1 MAATFVQSQS
11 QALTFLNQADKQL
24 DTADRLIGTLGAAV
38 ATQQIARAENLYG
51 QANTYLGLATTSN
64 SNAQTQINDMATQSV
79 VTPEVEATRSLSA
92 RSQDITRGIDAARAS
107 SDALLRTLDTVRYNQ
122 RFNAVVPAPSSSGE
136 EVIQA
141 QQARDENALVENP
154 PEPLQ
159 TFNDAGELVTVNDQ
173 VSSDTNAIEP
183 RLLNTEDLGVVD
195 GISTV
200 GGGRVTR
207 SLVATQGFTRSP
219 SDDNTQTATADT
231 NGGGIADGQR
241 PAIAPEFLSRI
252 IPTENKLSKLASMN
266 YAISIYIMND
276 DEFKR
281 MLATQKKVLPTQQL
295 IMQSGGIDKGLG
307 FGVGQRNK
315 YFDVDFYIENLEIVS
330 TVGTQGGAR
339 AHNALTM
346 TFNVMEP
353 NGITFVNRL
362 RYAVKEHLARTS
374 QTTVS
379 EAVAN
384 YLMVIRFYGYDAQ
397 GNLVNGSELGI
408 NEVGSDTN
416 SVVEKFFPFQIN
428 NIDYKITNRTTD
440 YRVTC
445 TVSHTNVAYNQ
456 IMATIPFDFELNAP
470 DVQTLL
476 NGRAVLGQTANSAT
490 GVNAQ
495 GIGVGIPVYA
505 EDGSA
510 SNLRQNPETGEL
522 YDPGGSEGFA
532 APPKASSLSNTKL
545 YTQGLCEAL
554 NQFQLELQQKE
565 GYEIADQFEIILE
578 NVSGLKDA
586 KISRPGKQDKGR
598 ATMPI
603 ATTAAE
609 ALLPGRTRYDNES
622 KNWSVTRG
630 TQIVQL
636 IDLVMRNSSYI
647 TSQQNVVFD
656 EGTGKPISQTPV
668 STVQWFKIRSRVSPL
683 GYDKKRRAIAYKT
696 TYTVSRYQIN
706 TPLVPTFPNARY
718 RGTHKLYNYWFT
730 GLNSEVLDFDINVNY
745 QYVTTFGSGQGNQ
758 LEIPNQL
765 SSGRLYERFYFQN
778 KPNAEGTGGTG
789 NTTSPAAQLSERL
802 YSDGDVEKS
811 ILTIIG
817 DPDWLQQTEAFYNL
831 TVDLKPFMPDG
842 SVNTDAS
849 EVLYEVRFNPVTD
862 YNITTGLAEVN
873 ANNTAYSQAT
883 GENNLASQ
891 SIVYAAQTVTSNFR
905 NGRFTQRIAG
915 TLRPLIDPVDI
926 TAGLRGNSV
935 GTNGSRDFDTTDQ
948 IAVDT
953 NSAARNATGTVE
965 APPYTDPQSGNPT
978 EGFAQASTPVAKPG
992 STVVS
997 DDAAEQISPFQVGA

>member
-24 DTADRLIGTLGAAV
+24 DTANRLIGTLGAAV
-38 ATQQIARAENLYG
+38 ATQQVTRAENLYG

-64 SNAQTQINDMATQSV
+64 SNAQTQINDMARQSV
-79 VTPEVEATRSLSA
+79 VPPEADATRSLSA

-107 SDALLRTLDTVRYNQ
+107 SNALLRTLDTVRYNQ
-122 RFNAVVPAPSSSGE
+122 RFNEVVPAPSSSGE

-141 QQARDENALVENP
+141 QQARDKDALVENP
-154 PEPLQ
+154 PGPLQ
-159 TFNDAGELVTVNDQ
+159 TFNNAGELVTVNDQ

-183 RLLNTEDLGVVD
+183 RLLNTEDIGVVD
-195 GISTV
+195 GASTV

-207 SLVATQGFTRSP
+207 SLVATQGPTIAP

-276 DEFKR
+276 DEFKT

-315 YFDVDFYIENLEIVS
+315 YFDVDFFIENLEIVS

-339 AHNALTM
+339 AHNSLTM
-346 TFNVMEP
+346 QFNVIEP
-353 NGITFVNRL
+353 NGITFINRL

-397 GNLVNGSELGI
+397 GNLINGSELGI

-428 NIDYKITNRTTD
+428 NIDYKITNRTTE
-440 YRVTC
+440 YRVTA
-445 TVSHTNVAYNQ
+445 TLSQTNVAFNQ

-476 NGRAVLGQTANSAT
+476 NGKAVLGNT
-490 GVNAQ
+490 NAQ
-495 GIGVGIPVYA
+495 Q
-505 EDGSA
+505 
-510 SNLRQNPETGEL
+510 LQNEQDRIRDLE
-522 YDPGGSEGFA
+522 SSSQ
-532 APPKASSLSNTKL
+532 APAKASELSIRKT

-656 EGTGKPISQTPV
+656 EVTGKPRSQTPV

-730 GLNSEVLDFDINVNY
+730 GQNSEVLDFDINVNY

-758 LEIPNQL
+758 LEPSNQL

-811 ILTIIG
+811 VLTIIG

-862 YNITTGLAEVN
+862 YNITTGLAQVN

-891 SIVYAAQTVTSNFR
+891 SIVYAAQTVTSSFR

-926 TAGLRGNSV
+926 TGVNR
-935 GTNGSRDFDTTDQ
+935 
-948 IAVDT
+948 
-953 NSAARNATGTVE
+953 SASNNATDRGAKQATDTLE
-965 APPYTDPQSGNPT
+965 ALPYTDPESIINFAAGGSPGNPST
-978 EGFAQASTPVAKPG
+978 NGFAQVSTPTAKPG
-992 STVVS
+992 ARVVS
-997 DDAAEQISPFQVGA
+997 DDAAEEISPFQVGA

>member
-1 MAATFVQSQS
+1 M
-11 QALTFLNQADKQL
+11 
-24 DTADRLIGTLGAAV
+24 TA
-38 ATQQIARAENLYG
+38 
-51 QANTYLGLATTSN
+51 
-64 SNAQTQINDMATQSV
+64 
-79 VTPEVEATRSLSA
+79 
-92 RSQDITRGIDAARAS
+92 
-107 SDALLRTLDTVRYNQ
+107 
-122 RFNAVVPAPSSSGE
+122 
-136 EVIQA
+136 
-141 QQARDENALVENP
+141 
-154 PEPLQ
+154 
-159 TFNDAGELVTVNDQ
+159 Q
-173 VSSDTNAIEP
+173 VSHSN
-183 RLLNTEDLGVVD
+183 
-195 GISTV
+195 
-200 GGGRVTR
+200 
-207 SLVATQGFTRSP
+207 
-219 SDDNTQTATADT
+219 
-231 NGGGIADGQR
+231 IA
-241 PAIAPEFLSRI
+241 F
-252 IPTENKLSKLASMN
+252 
-266 YAISIYIMND
+266 
-276 DEFKR
+276 
-281 MLATQKKVLPTQQL
+281 
-295 IMQSGGIDKGLG
+295 
-307 FGVGQRNK
+307 
-315 YFDVDFYIENLEIVS
+315 
-330 TVGTQGGAR
+330 
-339 AHNALTM
+339 
-346 TFNVMEP
+346 
-353 NGITFVNRL
+353 
-362 RYAVKEHLARTS
+362 
-374 QTTVS
+374 
-379 EAVAN
+379 
-384 YLMVIRFYGYDAQ
+384 
-397 GNLVNGSELGI
+397 
-408 NEVGSDTN
+408 
-416 SVVEKFFPFQIN
+416 
-428 NIDYKITNRTTD
+428 
-440 YRVTC
+440 
-445 TVSHTNVAYNQ
+445 NQ

-476 NGRAVLGQTANSAT
+476 NGKAVLGNT
-490 GVNAQ
+490 NAQ
-495 GIGVGIPVYA
+495 Q
-505 EDGSA
+505 
-510 SNLRQNPETGEL
+510 LQNEQDRIRDLE
-522 YDPGGSEGFA
+522 SSSQ
-532 APPKASSLSNTKL
+532 APAKASELSIRKT

-554 NQFQLELQQKE
+554 NQWQLELQQKE

-598 ATMPI
+598 ATMPV

-656 EGTGKPISQTPV
+656 EVTKKPTAQTPV

-730 GLNSEVLDFDINVNY
+730 GQNSEVLDFDINVNY

-758 LEIPNQL
+758 LEPTNQL

-811 ILTIIG
+811 VLTIIG

-862 YNITTGLAEVN
+862 YDVTTGLAQVN

-891 SIVYAAQTVTSNFR
+891 SIVYAAQTVTSSFR

-926 TAGLRGNSV
+926 TRSV
-935 GTNGSRDFDTTDQ
+935 SN
-948 IAVDT
+948 
-953 NSAARNATGTVE
+953 NATDRGAKE
-965 APPYTDPQSGNPT
+965 ATDTLAALPYTDPQSIIDFSASGTPGNPT
-978 EGFAQASTPVAKPG
+978 SIGFGQASTPTAKPG
-992 STVVS
+992 ARVVS
-997 DDAAEQISPFQVGA
+997 DDAAEEISPFQVGA

>member
-24 DTADRLIGTLGAAV
+24 DTANRLIGTLGAAV
-38 ATQQIARAENLYG
+38 ATQQVTRAENLYG

-79 VTPEVEATRSLSA
+79 VPSEADATRSLSA

-107 SDALLRTLDTVRYNQ
+107 SNALLRTLDTIRYNE
-122 RFNAVVPAPSSSGE
+122 RFNEVVPAPSSSGE
-136 EVIQA
+136 EVIEA
-141 QQARDENALVENP
+141 QQARDEDALVENP
-154 PEPLQ
+154 PAPLQ
-159 TFNDAGELVTVNDQ
+159 TFNDAGELVTVDDQ

-195 GISTV
+195 GASTV

-207 SLVATQGFTRSP
+207 SLVATQGSTVAP
-219 SDDNTQTATADT
+219 SDDNTQTSTADT
-231 NGGGIADGQR
+231 NGGGVADGQR

-276 DEFKR
+276 DEFKT
-281 MLATQKKVLPTQQL
+281 MLASQKKVLPTQQL

-307 FGVGQRNK
+307 FGIGQRNK
-315 YFDVDFYIENLEIVS
+315 YFDVDFFIENLEIVS

-339 AHNALTM
+339 AHNSLTM
-346 TFNVMEP
+346 QFNVIEP
-353 NGITFVNRL
+353 NGITFINRL

-397 GNLVNGSELGI
+397 GNLVNGAELGI

-428 NIDYKITNRTTD
+428 NIDYKITNRNTE
-440 YRVTC
+440 YRVAC
-445 TVSHTNVAYNQ
+445 TLSQTNVAYNQ
-456 IMATIPFDFELNAP
+456 IMATVPFDFELNAP

-476 NGRAVLGQTANSAT
+476 NGKAVLGNT
-490 GVNAQ
+490 NAQ
-495 GIGVGIPVYA
+495 QV
-505 EDGSA
+505 
-510 SNLRQNPETGEL
+510 QNEQDRIRDLE
-522 YDPGGSEGFA
+522 SSSQ
-532 APPKASSLSNTKL
+532 APAKASDLSIRKT

-554 NQFQLELQQKE
+554 NQWQLELQQKE

-656 EGTGKPISQTPV
+656 EVTGKPRSQTPV

-706 TPLVPTFPNARY
+706 TPLVPTFPNSRY

-730 GLNSEVLDFDINVNY
+730 GQNSEVLDFDINVNY

-758 LEIPNQL
+758 LEPPNQL

-811 ILTIIG
+811 VLTIIG

-891 SIVYAAQTVTSNFR
+891 SIVYAAQTVTSSFR
-905 NGRFTQRIAG
+905 SGRFTQRIAG
-915 TLRPLIDPVDI
+915 TLRPLIDPADI
-926 TAGLRGNSV
+926 TASLRGPAV
-935 GTNGSRDFDTTDQ
+935 SRDFDTTDQ
-948 IAVDT
+948 SDAET
-953 NSAARNATGTVE
+953 NRLVNANERAARNATDTLE
-965 APPYTDPQSGNPT
+965 APQYTDPAGTSDASAIINAASGTNS
-978 EGFAQASTPVAKPG
+978 AQPRPKAGA
-992 STVVS
+992 TVVS
-997 DDAAEQISPFQVGA
+997 DDAASGVDILGNNTGF

>member
-1 MAATFVQSQS
+1 
-11 QALTFLNQADKQL
+11 
-24 DTADRLIGTLGAAV
+24 
-38 ATQQIARAENLYG
+38 
-51 QANTYLGLATTSN
+51 
-64 SNAQTQINDMATQSV
+64 
-79 VTPEVEATRSLSA
+79 
-92 RSQDITRGIDAARAS
+92 
-107 SDALLRTLDTVRYNQ
+107 LLRTLDTVRYNEQ
-122 RFNAVVPAPSSSGE
+122 FNVAVPAASSSGE

-141 QQARDENALVENP
+141 QQARDEDALVENP
-154 PEPLQ
+154 PGPLQ

-195 GISTV
+195 GSSTV

-207 SLVATQGFTRSP
+207 SLVSTQGATRSP

-266 YAISIYIMND
+266 YTISIYIMND
-276 DEFKR
+276 DEFKT

-339 AHNALTM
+339 AHNSLTM
-346 TFNVMEP
+346 TFNVIEP
-353 NGITFVNRL
+353 NGITFINRL

-408 NEVGSDTN
+408 KEVGSDTN

-428 NIDYKITNRTTD
+428 NIDYKITNRTTE
-440 YRVTC
+440 YRVTA
-445 TVSHTNVAYNQ
+445 TLSQTNVAFNQ

-476 NGRAVLGQTANSAT
+476 NGKAVLGNT
-490 GVNAQ
+490 NAQ
-495 GIGVGIPVYA
+495 Q
-505 EDGSA
+505 
-510 SNLRQNPETGEL
+510 LQNEQDRIRDLE
-522 YDPGGSEGFA
+522 SSSQ
-532 APPKASSLSNTKL
+532 APAKASELSIRKT

-656 EGTGKPISQTPV
+656 EITKKPTAQTPV

-758 LEIPNQL
+758 LEPPNQL

-811 ILTIIG
+811 VLTIIG

-831 TVDLKPFMPDG
+831 EVDLKPFMPDG

-849 EVLYEVRFNPVTD
+849 EVLYEVRFNPVAD
-862 YNITTGLAEVN
+862 YNITTGLAQVN

-891 SIVYAAQTVTSNFR
+891 SIVYAAQTVTSNFKG
-905 NGRFTQRIAG
+905 GRFTQRIAG

-926 TAGLRGNSV
+926 TRSV
-935 GTNGSRDFDTTDQ
+935 SN
-948 IAVDT
+948 
-953 NSAARNATGTVE
+953 NATDRGAKQATDTVE
-965 APPYTDPQSGNPT
+965 ALPYTDPQSIIDFSASGTPGNPSGI
-978 EGFAQASTPVAKPG
+978 GFGQASTPTAKPG
-992 STVVS
+992 TRVVS
-997 DDAAEQISPFQVGA
+997 DDAAEEISPFQVGA

>member
-1 MAATFVQSQS
+1 MADTFVQSQS

-24 DTADRLIGTLGAAV
+24 DTANRLIGTLGAAV
-38 ATQQIARAENLYG
+38 STQQVQRAENLYG

-64 SNAQTQINDMATQSV
+64 SNAQEQINDMARQSV
-79 VTPEVEATRSLSA
+79 VPPEADATRSLSA

-107 SDALLRTLDTVRYNQ
+107 SNALLRTLDTIRYNEQ
-122 RFNAVVPAPSSSGE
+122 FNAVVPAASSSGE

-141 QQARDENALVENP
+141 QQARDEDALVENP
-154 PEPLQ
+154 PLPLQ
-159 TFNDAGELVTVNDQ
+159 TFNDDGQLTTVDDR
-173 VSSDTNAIEP
+173 VSADTNAVEP
-183 RLLNTEDLGVVD
+183 ELLNTEDIGIVD
-195 GISTV
+195 GASTV

-207 SLVATQGFTRSP
+207 ALVQTQGSTVSP
-219 SDDNTQTATADT
+219 SDDNTQTSIADT

-266 YAISIYIMND
+266 YTISIYIMND
-276 DEFKR
+276 DEFKN

-295 IMQSGGIDKGLG
+295 IIQSGGIDKGLG

-315 YFDVDFYIENLEIVS
+315 YFDVDFFLDNLEIES

-339 AHNALTM
+339 AHNALSM
-346 TFNVMEP
+346 RFNVIEP
-353 NGITFVNRL
+353 NGITFINRL
-362 RYAVKEHLARTS
+362 RFAVKEHLARTN

-397 GNLVNGSELGI
+397 GNLVNGSQLGI
-408 NEVGSDTN
+408 QEVGSDTN

-428 NIDYKITNRTTD
+428 NISYKISNRTTE
-440 YRVTC
+440 YRVDC
-445 TVSHTNVAYNQ
+445 TMSQTNVAFNQ
-456 IMATIPFDFELNAP
+456 IMATIPFDFELSAP

-476 NGRAVLGQTANSAT
+476 NGKAVLGN
-490 GVNAQ
+490 NAQ
-495 GIGVGIPVYA
+495 Q
-505 EDGSA
+505 
-510 SNLRQNPETGEL
+510 LQNDQDRIRDLE
-522 YDPGGSEGFA
+522 SSSQ
-532 APPKASSLSNTKL
+532 APAKASDLSIRKT

-554 NQFQLELQQKE
+554 NQWQLELKQKE

-578 NVSGLKDA
+578 NVSGLRDA
-586 KISRPGKQDKGR
+586 KISRSGKQDKGR
-598 ATMPI
+598 ATMPV

-656 EGTGKPISQTPV
+656 EVTGKPRSQSPV

-706 TPLVPTFPNARY
+706 TPLVPTFPNAKY

-730 GLNSEVLDFDINVNY
+730 GQNSEVLDFDINVNY

-758 LEIPNQL
+758 LEPLNQL

-811 ILTIIG
+811 VLTIIG

-831 TVDLKPFMPDG
+831 SVDLKPFMPDG

-849 EVLYEVRFNPVTD
+849 EVLYEVRFNPVAD

-891 SIVYAAQTVTSNFR
+891 SIVYAAQTVTSSFR
-905 NGRFTQRIAG
+905 SGRFTQRIAG
-915 TLRPLIDPVDI
+915 TLRPLIEPADL
-926 TAGLRGNSV
+926 TAATL
-935 GTNGSRDFDTTDQ
+935 GTLPGSTVAQ
-948 IAVDT
+948 SQQT
-953 NSAARNATGTVE
+953 NQSAAETNRLSNANERAARNATNTVA
-965 APPYTDPQSGNPT
+965 APPFTDPAGTSD
-978 EGFAQASTPVAKPG
+978 AQAIIDFAAGGSPG
-992 STVVS
+992 SPT
-997 DDAAEQISPFQVGA
+997 ATETSPFQVGA

>member
-11 QALTFLNQADKQL
+11 LALTFLNQADKQL
-24 DTADRLIGTLGAAV
+24 DTANRLIGTLGAAV
-38 ATQQIARAENLYG
+38 ATQQVARAENLYG

-79 VTPEVEATRSLSA
+79 VPPEADATRSLSA

-107 SDALLRTLDTVRYNQ
+107 SNALLRTLDTVRYNE
-122 RFNAVVPAPSSSGE
+122 RFNVAVPAASSSGE

-141 QQARDENALVENP
+141 QQARDEDALVENP
-154 PEPLQ
+154 PGPLQ

-195 GISTV
+195 GSSTV

-207 SLVATQGFTRSP
+207 SLVSTQGATRSP

-266 YAISIYIMND
+266 YTISIYIMND
-276 DEFKR
+276 DEFKT

-315 YFDVDFYIENLEIVS
+315 YFDVDFFIENLEIVS

-346 TFNVMEP
+346 TFNVIEP
-353 NGITFVNRL
+353 TGITFINRL

-408 NEVGSDTN
+408 KEVGSDTN

-428 NIDYKITNRTTD
+428 NIDYKITNRTTE
-440 YRVTC
+440 YRVTA
-445 TVSHTNVAYNQ
+445 TLSQTNVAFNQ

-476 NGRAVLGQTANSAT
+476 NGKAVLGNT
-490 GVNAQ
+490 NAQ
-495 GIGVGIPVYA
+495 Q
-505 EDGSA
+505 
-510 SNLRQNPETGEL
+510 LQNEQDRIRDLE
-522 YDPGGSEGFA
+522 SSSQ
-532 APPKASSLSNTKL
+532 APAKASELSIRKT

-603 ATTAAE
+603 ANTAAE

-656 EGTGKPISQTPV
+656 EVTKKPTAQTPV

-758 LEIPNQL
+758 LEPPNQL

-811 ILTIIG
+811 VLTIIG

-831 TVDLKPFMPDG
+831 EVDLKPFMPDG

-849 EVLYEVRFNPVTD
+849 EVLYEVRFNPVAD

-891 SIVYAAQTVTSNFR
+891 SIVYAAQTVTSNFKG
-905 NGRFTQRIAG
+905 GRFTQRIAG

-926 TAGLRGNSV
+926 TRSV
-935 GTNGSRDFDTTDQ
+935 SN
-948 IAVDT
+948 
-953 NSAARNATGTVE
+953 NATDRGAKQATDTVE
-965 APPYTDPQSGNPT
+965 ALPYTDPQSIIDFSASGTPGNPSGI
-978 EGFAQASTPVAKPG
+978 GFGQASTPVAKPG
-992 STVVS
+992 TRVVS
-997 DDAAEQISPFQVGA
+997 DDAAEEISPFQVGA

>member
-24 DTADRLIGTLGAAV
+24 DTANRLIGTLGAAV
-38 ATQQIARAENLYG
+38 ATQQVTRAENLYG

-79 VTPEVEATRSLSA
+79 VPPEADATRSLSA

-107 SDALLRTLDTVRYNQ
+107 SDALLRTLDTVRYNE
-122 RFNAVVPAPSSSGE
+122 RFNAVVPTASSSGE
-136 EVIQA
+136 EVREA
-141 QQARDENALVENP
+141 QQARDEDALVENP
-154 PEPLQ
+154 PGPLQ

-183 RLLNTEDLGVVD
+183 QLLNTEDIGVVD
-195 GISTV
+195 GASTV

-207 SLVATQGFTRSP
+207 NLVGTQGSTVAP

-241 PAIAPEFLSRI
+241 PTIAPEFLSRI

-276 DEFKR
+276 DEFKS
-281 MLATQKKVLPTQQL
+281 MLASQKKVLPTQQL

-307 FGVGQRNK
+307 FGIGQRNK
-315 YFDVDFYIENLEIVS
+315 YFDVDFFIENLEIVS

-353 NGITFVNRL
+353 NGITFINRL

-397 GNLVNGSELGI
+397 GNLVNGAELGI
-408 NEVGSDTN
+408 NEIGSDTN

-428 NIDYKITNRTTD
+428 NIDYKINNRTTD

-445 TVSHTNVAYNQ
+445 TVSHTNIAYNQ
-456 IMATIPFDFELNAP
+456 IMATIPFDFELSAP

-476 NGRAVLGQTANSAT
+476 NGRAVLGQSANSAT

-495 GIGVGIPVYA
+495 GLGVGIPVYA

-522 YDPGGSEGFA
+522 YDPGGGAS

-656 EGTGKPISQTPV
+656 EVTGKPRSQTPV

-730 GLNSEVLDFDINVNY
+730 GQNSEVLDFDINVNY

-758 LEIPNQL
+758 LEPTNQL

-849 EVLYEVRFNPVTD
+849 EALYEVRFNPVTD
-862 YNITTGLAEVN
+862 YDVTTGLAQVN

-926 TAGLRGNSV
+926 TASLRGEIAP
-935 GTNGSRDFDTTDQ
+935 TADTDPNPN
-948 IAVDT
+948 DT
-953 NSAARNATGTVE
+953 NPAARDATNTRP
-965 APPYTDPQSGNPT
+965 APSYTDPQSGDPD
-978 EGFAQASTPVAKPG
+978 EGFTQDSTPTAKPG

-997 DDAAEQISPFQVGA
+997 DDAAEEISPFQVGA

>member
-1 MAATFVQSQS
+1 MADTFLQSQS
-11 QALTFLNQADKQL
+11 QALTYLNQAEKQL
-24 DTADRLIGTLGAAV
+24 DTASRLNGTLGAAV
-38 ATQQIARAENLYG
+38 ATQQVQRAESLYG
-51 QANTYLGLATTSN
+51 QVNTYLGLATTSN
-64 SNAQTQINDMATQSV
+64 SNAQTQINNMAAQSV
-79 VTPEVEATRSLSA
+79 VSVEIEATRSLSA
-92 RSQDITRGIDAARAS
+92 RSQDISRGIDAVRAS
-107 SDALLRTLDTVRYNQ
+107 STELLQTLNTVRYNEQ
-122 RFNAVVPAPSSSGE
+122 FNTPVPAASSSGE
-136 EVIQA
+136 EVIEA
-141 QQARDENALVENP
+141 QQARDNDSLVENP
-154 PEPLQ
+154 PLPLQ
-159 TFNDAGELVTVNDQ
+159 TFNDDGELIP
-173 VSSDTNAIEP
+173 VSDRVSTETNAVEP
-183 RLLNTEDLGVVD
+183 ELLNDEDLGVVD
-195 GISTV
+195 GVSTV

-207 SLVATQGFTRSP
+207 SLVATQGSTVAP
-219 SDDNTQTATADT
+219 SDDNTQTANADT

-241 PAIAPEFLSRI
+241 PTIAPEFLSRI

-266 YAISIYIMND
+266 YTVSIYIMND
-276 DEFKR
+276 SEFKT
-281 MLATQKKVLPTQQL
+281 MLASQKKVLPTQQL
-295 IMQSGGIDKGLG
+295 IIQSGGIDKGLG

-315 YFDVDFYIENLEIVS
+315 YFDVDFFLDDLVLES
-330 TVGTQGGAR
+330 TVGSQGGAR
-339 AHNALTM
+339 AHNAINLKFT
-346 TFNVMEP
+346 VIEP
-353 NGITFVNRL
+353 TGITFINRL
-362 RYAVKEHLARTS
+362 RYAVKEHLARTD

-397 GNLVNGSELGI
+397 GNLVNGSQLGI
-408 NEVGSDTN
+408 QEVGSDTN

-428 NIDYKITNRTTD
+428 NITYKIGPRNTE
-440 YRVTC
+440 YRVDAS
-445 TVSHTNVAYNQ
+445 VSHTNIAYNQ
-456 IMATIPFDFELNAP
+456 IMATIPFDFELSAP

-476 NGRAVLGQTANSAT
+476 NGKAVLGNT
-490 GVNAQ
+490 NAQ
-495 GIGVGIPVYA
+495 QTQIEQDRIRDL
-505 EDGSA
+505 ES
-510 SNLRQNPETGEL
+510 SSQ
-522 YDPGGSEGFA
+522 
-532 APPKASSLSNTKL
+532 APAKASDLSIRKT

-554 NQFQLELQQKE
+554 NQWQLELKQKE

-598 ATMPI
+598 ATMPV

-609 ALLPGRTRYDNES
+609 ALLPSRVRYDNES

-656 EGTGKPISQTPV
+656 EVTGKPRTQTPV

-706 TPLVPTFPNARY
+706 TPLVPTFPNAKY

-730 GLNSEVLDFDINVNY
+730 GQNSEVLDFDINVNY

-758 LEIPNQL
+758 LEPPNQL

-811 ILTIIG
+811 VLTIIG

-831 TVDLKPFMPDG
+831 EVDLKPFMPDG

-849 EVLYEVRFNPVTD
+849 EVLYEVRFNPVAD
-862 YNITTGLAEVN
+862 YDITTGLAEVN

-891 SIVYAAQTVTSNFR
+891 SIVYAAQTVISNFKG
-905 NGRFTQRIAG
+905 GRFTQRISG

-926 TAGLRGNSV
+926 TAALRGQTAPPVDTDPSNV
-935 GTNGSRDFDTTDQ
+935 KPAARYTTD
-948 IAVDT
+948 AL
-953 NSAARNATGTVE
+953 E
-965 APPYTDPQSGNPT
+965 APPYTDPEDVINFAASGLPGNPT
-978 EGFAQASTPVAKPG
+978 GIGLAQASNPVAKPG
-992 STVVS
+992 TTVVS
-997 DDAAEQISPFQVGA
+997 DDAAPAVDPFGNITGF

>member
-24 DTADRLIGTLGAAV
+24 DTANRLIGTLGAAV
-38 ATQQIARAENLYG
+38 ATQQVARAENLYG

-79 VTPEVEATRSLSA
+79 VPPEADATRSLSA

-107 SDALLRTLDTVRYNQ
+107 SNALLRTLDTVRYNE
-122 RFNAVVPAPSSSGE
+122 RFNVAVPAASSSGE

-141 QQARDENALVENP
+141 QQARDEDALVENP

-195 GISTV
+195 GSSTV

-207 SLVATQGFTRSP
+207 SLVATQGATVSP

-266 YAISIYIMND
+266 YTISIYIMND
-276 DEFKR
+276 DEFKT

-307 FGVGQRNK
+307 FGIGQRNK

-339 AHNALTM
+339 AHNAQNI
-346 TFNVMEP
+346 TFNVIEP
-353 NGITFVNRL
+353 NGITFINRL
-362 RYAVKEHLARTS
+362 RFAVKEHLARTS

-397 GNLVNGSELGI
+397 GNLINGSELGI
-408 NEVGSDTN
+408 TEVGSDTN

-428 NIDYKITNRTTD
+428 NIDYKITNRTTE
-440 YRVTC
+440 YRVTAQ
-445 TVSHTNVAYNQ
+445 VSHNNIAFNQ

-476 NGRAVLGQTANSAT
+476 NGKAVLGNT
-490 GVNAQ
+490 NAQ
-495 GIGVGIPVYA
+495 Q
-505 EDGSA
+505 
-510 SNLRQNPETGEL
+510 LQNEQDRIRDLE
-522 YDPGGSEGFA
+522 SSSQ
-532 APPKASSLSNTKL
+532 APAKASELSIRKT

-554 NQFQLELQQKE
+554 NQWQLELQQKE

-656 EGTGKPISQTPV
+656 EVTKKPTAQTPV

-758 LEIPNQL
+758 LEPTNQL

-811 ILTIIG
+811 VLTIIG

-831 TVDLKPFMPDG
+831 EVDLKPFMPDG

-849 EVLYEVRFNPVTD
+849 EVLYEVRFNPVAD
-862 YNITTGLAEVN
+862 YDITTGLAQVN

-891 SIVYAAQTVTSNFR
+891 SIVYAAQTVTSNFKG
-905 NGRFTQRIAG
+905 GRFTQRIAG

-926 TAGLRGNSV
+926 TRSV
-935 GTNGSRDFDTTDQ
+935 SN
-948 IAVDT
+948 
-953 NSAARNATGTVE
+953 NATDRGAKE
-965 APPYTDPQSGNPT
+965 ATDTLAALPYTDPQSIIDFSASGTPGNPSGI
-978 EGFAQASTPVAKPG
+978 GFGQASTPVAKPG
-992 STVVS
+992 TRVVS
-997 DDAAEQISPFQVGA
+997 DDAAEEISPFQVGA

>member
-1 MAATFVQSQS
+1 
-11 QALTFLNQADKQL
+11 
-24 DTADRLIGTLGAAV
+24 
-38 ATQQIARAENLYG
+38 
-51 QANTYLGLATTSN
+51 
-64 SNAQTQINDMATQSV
+64 
-79 VTPEVEATRSLSA
+79 
-92 RSQDITRGIDAARAS
+92 
-107 SDALLRTLDTVRYNQ
+107 
-122 RFNAVVPAPSSSGE
+122 
-136 EVIQA
+136 
-141 QQARDENALVENP
+141 
-154 PEPLQ
+154 
-159 TFNDAGELVTVNDQ
+159 
-173 VSSDTNAIEP
+173 
-183 RLLNTEDLGVVD
+183 
-195 GISTV
+195 
-200 GGGRVTR
+200 
-207 SLVATQGFTRSP
+207 
-219 SDDNTQTATADT
+219 
-231 NGGGIADGQR
+231 
-241 PAIAPEFLSRI
+241 
-252 IPTENKLSKLASMN
+252 
-266 YAISIYIMND
+266 
-276 DEFKR
+276 
-281 MLATQKKVLPTQQL
+281 
-295 IMQSGGIDKGLG
+295 
-307 FGVGQRNK
+307 
-315 YFDVDFYIENLEIVS
+315 
-330 TVGTQGGAR
+330 
-339 AHNALTM
+339 
-346 TFNVMEP
+346 
-353 NGITFVNRL
+353 
-362 RYAVKEHLARTS
+362 
-374 QTTVS
+374 
-379 EAVAN
+379 
-384 YLMVIRFYGYDAQ
+384 
-397 GNLVNGSELGI
+397 
-408 NEVGSDTN
+408 
-416 SVVEKFFPFQIN
+416 
-428 NIDYKITNRTTD
+428 
-440 YRVTC
+440 
-445 TVSHTNVAYNQ
+445 
-456 IMATIPFDFELNAP
+456 
-470 DVQTLL
+470 
-476 NGRAVLGQTANSAT
+476 
-490 GVNAQ
+490 
-495 GIGVGIPVYA
+495 
-505 EDGSA
+505 
-510 SNLRQNPETGEL
+510 
-522 YDPGGSEGFA
+522 
-532 APPKASSLSNTKL
+532 
-545 YTQGLCEAL
+545 LCEAL
-554 NQFQLELQQKE
+554 NQWQLELQQKE

-656 EGTGKPISQTPV
+656 EVTKKPTAQTPV

-758 LEIPNQL
+758 LEPTNQL

-811 ILTIIG
+811 VLTIIG

-831 TVDLKPFMPDG
+831 EVDLKPFMPDG

-862 YNITTGLAEVN
+862 YDVTTGLAQVN

-926 TAGLRGNSV
+926 TGVNR
-935 GTNGSRDFDTTDQ
+935 
-948 IAVDT
+948 
-953 NSAARNATGTVE
+953 SASNNATDRGAKE
-965 APPYTDPQSGNPT
+965 ATDTLAALPYTDPQSIIDFAASGTPGNPT
-978 EGFAQASTPVAKPG
+978 GIGFGQASTPVAKPG
-992 STVVS
+992 TRVVS
-997 DDAAEQISPFQVGA
+997 DDAAEEISPFQVGA